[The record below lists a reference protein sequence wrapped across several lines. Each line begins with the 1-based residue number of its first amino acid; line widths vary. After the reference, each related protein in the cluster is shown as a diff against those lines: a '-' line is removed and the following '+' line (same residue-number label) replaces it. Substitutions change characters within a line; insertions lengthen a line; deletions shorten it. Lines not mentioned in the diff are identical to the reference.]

1 MDIREVLNQPLNKTL
16 KQYNKELYKDAI
28 NTFKREYIANR
39 CTGDALKLEKAFSK
53 LAGSIS
59 ATLTHAD
66 AEIASL
72 LMDFISTYKK
82 YGEINDNVHDMF
94 DKFEFDVKR
103 VFRNN
108 IENTRKNIDKSE
120 FDFNEL
126 LSIQDIGWSTVSQ
139 IYLNIDS
146 HTLVDYQYM
155 RAYLEYR
162 VLKEQA
168 ENQRKFWFKE
178 TEIIETLKTY
188 VFTSATEL
196 NYEIDEVKSLLDN
209 TISRIFHD
217 KKVLTHLPLISQQNG
232 ENVYASSHYYNS
244 FYSMFNFINDKI
256 KSTEPIFDKSNDISI
271 LEKAIT
277 DVEEELGYH
286 FTVQQKEAIYGA
298 CQNSVFT
305 LTGLAGTG
313 KSTSVKAIIRVFE
326 NLGVDASDILGTSFT
341 GQATYNLRQS
351 VDLKTNQSST
361 IHRWLAQN
369 RLYKS
374 SQQQDDGETYEMPLP
389 KYDKVKLIVIDEF
402 SMVQLNLIN
411 QLLNFVKDNT
421 DVNILFV
428 GDLAQLP
435 SINVGFAYDFV
446 KSEIS
451 QQIELTQIVRQSEDS
466 LIPEMANTVR
476 IGEMNHS
483 LIDSEKRNKNFRF
496 ISRNGYD
503 ESISTAIKA
512 YKAYTVKFPNN
523 RKDLQI
529 ITNTNNYVLSINRGI
544 QKDLIKNT
552 DIVKKDKFFY
562 KNEDTKLHSG
572 DRIILTKNI
581 IVAKSDDF
589 EDLEFISLFNGSKGY
604 IKDIEYKPF
613 SSDFNV
619 DDVQKIIIEFDDF
632 GEMTFEENEEILM
645 NLSLAYATT
654 VHKSQGSTHKDVIM
668 VIGRA
673 VMLNSQQLLYTA
685 LTRTSDTLTL
695 ISSPNTIKETVN
707 VDVYSKARCI
717 YKDIIKELNQNTY
730 D

>member
-59 ATLTHAD
+59 TTLTHAD

>member
-544 QKDLIKNT
+544 QKELIENT
-552 DIVKKDKFFY
+552 DIVSKDKFFY
-562 KNEDTKLHSG
+562 KNEDTKLHLG

-589 EDLEFISLFNGSKGY
+589 ENLEFVSLFNGSKGY
-604 IKDIEYKPF
+604 IKEIEYKPF

-619 DDVQKIIIEFDDF
+619 DDVKSIIIEFDDF

-685 LTRTSDTLTL
+685 LTRTSETLTL
-695 ISSPNTIKETVN
+695 ISSPNTIKESIE
-707 VDVYSKARCI
+707 VDVYSKARCV